1 MKIPNKKQKPIDLD
15 DYAYMTALPLAT
27 EIYNFAQSNLEQ
39 AFSNHNVRKIGTDHD
54 SLDISS
60 ENTINNTNLNIPH
73 RQQSLVSNN
82 LTLIKHKISHM
93 SLDKNV
99 NNNKSNSQ
107 GLISNQNNQKAQQ
120 ISSNKSNSNS
130 KENQNQ
136 NKRRNSAILKILNKI
151 IINPEIPN
159 RYIRYHICGV
169 YFCLFVAVITYFLF
183 SFIKILH
190 LDRFELYDYKTNSV
204 KDRFEKE
211 EIVSIETFLAHIT
224 LNFRITSIIIPLLVK
239 KGRMINKQT
248 VLSTTSI
255 IRIR

>member
-39 AFSNHNVRKIGTDHD
+39 AFSNHNHNVRKIGTDHD
-54 SLDISS
+54 QSVNSADSLNHISS
-60 ENTINNTNLNIPH
+60 ENTVNNMNIDIPH

-107 GLISNQNNQKAQQ
+107 GLISNQNNQRAQI
-120 ISSNKSNSNS
+120 ISSKESKEYQ
-130 KENQNQ
+130 KENQNTQ
-136 NKRRNSAILKILNKI
+136 SKRRNSAILKILNKI

-190 LDRFELYDYKTNSV
+190 LERYELYDYKSNSV
-204 KDRFEKE
+204 KD
-211 EIVSIETFLAHIT
+211 
-224 LNFRITSIIIPLLVK
+224 
-239 KGRMINKQT
+239 G
-248 VLSTTSI
+248 
-255 IRIR
+255 

>member
-1 MKIPNKKQKPIDLD
+1 MKIPNKKPIDLD

-39 AFSNHNVRKIGTDHD
+39 AFSNHNHNVRKIGTDHD
-54 SLDISS
+54 QSVNDSLNFSTTS
-60 ENTINNTNLNIPH
+60 ENTINNMNIPH

-82 LTLIKHKISHM
+82 LTLIKHKIHM

-120 ISSNKSNSNS
+120 ISSKES
-130 KENQNQ
+130 KESKESQNQN

-211 EIVSIETFLAHIT
+211 NLY
-224 LNFRITSIIIPLLVK
+224 
-239 KGRMINKQT
+239 Q
-248 VLSTTSI
+248 
-255 IRIR
+255 